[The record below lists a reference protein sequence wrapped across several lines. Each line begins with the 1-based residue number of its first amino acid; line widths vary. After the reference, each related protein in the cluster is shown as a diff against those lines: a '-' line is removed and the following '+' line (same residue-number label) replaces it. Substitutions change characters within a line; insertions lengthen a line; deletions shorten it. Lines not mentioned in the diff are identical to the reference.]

1 MLQGNASEEERA
13 SFISKQASL
22 ENEIKQLKQQ
32 LSNNSEKETE
42 IKRRLEGMLDL
53 SPNCYILNSYQP
65 TLKFSELYF
74 SKSSVSTF

>member
-1 MLQGNASEEERA
+1 MIQGNALEEER
-13 SFISKQASL
+13 SSLITKQTSL

-42 IKRRLEGMLDL
+42 TKRRLEGMLDL
-53 SPNCYILNSYQP
+53 KPKLLHLKQLAAYIKIKL
-65 TLKFSELYF
+65 LF